1 MENHLLSQQQV
12 LSQEQQQ
19 SLRILQMPTQELL
32 GEIEL
37 MLESNPLLEVEE
49 PAQASDDPQ
58 ARAQEHDDDR
68 RDDRGEDDS
77 EFDAAQA
84 ETPVDDKQDE
94 PAADDADKDN
104 ASDATEIE
112 PDANKGEKPNEAQKP
127 AEPTKSDS
135 KKDETPASKPS
146 EPAKPAEPSKPAET
160 PSETPAAQDTG
171 ALSLLTSVWSTYSED
186 DKFPA
191 AGGDAEHSV
200 DGAPGS
206 FDVSNADNL
215 TYQLTFPSADVSLID
230 GAASLV
236 HMMNLNT
243 FTCGAFHVSDASNVS
258 TVAADIRSAVQ
269 GKQWMCGF
277 PDKLVIFTYDQY
289 VVSLYG
295 DEELVNTFRDKFT
308 ATYSDSTIAYD
319 EAIL

>member
-1 MENHLLSQQQV
+1 MKKLLCLLLTLAMT
-12 LSQEQQQ
+12 LSFAACG
-19 SLRILQMPTQELL
+19 SKADDKTP
-32 GEIEL
+32 
-37 MLESNPLLEVEE
+37 EE
-49 PAQASDDPQ
+49 DDPT
-58 ARAQEHDDDR
+58 
-68 RDDRGEDDS
+68 
-77 EFDAAQA
+77 QA
-84 ETPVDDKQDE
+84 ETNIADKQDE
-94 PAADDADKDN
+94 PAADDVDKDD

-112 PDANKGEKPNEAQKP
+112 PDANKGEKPDEAQKP

-160 PSETPAAQDTG
+160 PSETPSETPAAQDTG

-200 DGAPGS
+200 DDAPGS

-243 FTCGAFHVSDASNVS
+243 FTCGAFHVSDAGNVS

-277 PDKLVIFTYDQY
+277 PDKLVVITMGQF
-289 VVSLYG
+289 VVSVYG
-295 DEELVNTFRDKFT
+295 AEDLVDTFRDKLQNCFSS
-308 ATYSDSTIAYD
+308 AAVVYD
-319 EAIL
+319 EPIA

>member
-1 MENHLLSQQQV
+1 MKKLLCLLLTFAMT
-12 LSQEQQQ
+12 LSLAACG
-19 SLRILQMPTQELL
+19 SKADDKTP
-32 GEIEL
+32 
-37 MLESNPLLEVEE
+37 EE
-49 PAQASDDPQ
+49 DDPT
-58 ARAQEHDDDR
+58 
-68 RDDRGEDDS
+68 
-77 EFDAAQA
+77 QA
-84 ETPVDDKQDE
+84 ETNIADKQDE
-94 PAADDADKDN
+94 PAADDADKDD
-104 ASDATEIE
+104 ASDTTEIE
-112 PDANKGEKPNEAQKP
+112 PDANKGEKPDEAQKP

-206 FDVSNADNL
+206 VDVSNADSL

-243 FTCGAFHVSDASNVS
+243 FTCGAFHAANAEDVSSIVE
-258 TVAADIRSAVQ
+258 DIHTEIS
-269 GKQWMCGF
+269 GKHWMCGF
-277 PDKLVIFTYDQY
+277 PDKMFIATNGSLI
-289 VVSLYG
+289 VSVYG
-295 DEELVNTFRDKFT
+295 DEDLVNTFRDKLFAADVSFT
-308 ATYSDSTIAYD
+308 AVYD
-319 EAIL
+319 EAISA

>member
-1 MENHLLSQQQV
+1 MKKLLCLLLTLAMT
-12 LSQEQQQ
+12 LSLAACG
-19 SLRILQMPTQELL
+19 SKADDKTP
-32 GEIEL
+32 
-37 MLESNPLLEVEE
+37 EE
-49 PAQASDDPQ
+49 DDPT
-58 ARAQEHDDDR
+58 
-68 RDDRGEDDS
+68 
-77 EFDAAQA
+77 QA

-94 PAADDADKDN
+94 PSADDADKDN
-104 ASDATEIE
+104 ASDATEIG
-112 PDANKGEKPNEAQKP
+112 PDANKDEKPDEAQKP

-160 PSETPAAQDTG
+160 PSETPSETPAAQDTG

-200 DGAPGS
+200 DDAPGS
-206 FDVSNADNL
+206 FDVLNADSL

-243 FTCGAFHVSDASNVS
+243 FTCGAFHVSDAGNVS

-277 PDKLVIFTYDQY
+277 PERLVILTSGQY

-295 DEELVNTFRDKFT
+295 NESLVNTFRDKFV
-308 ATYSDSTIAYD
+308 AAHSGASTVYD
-319 EAIL
+319 EAIGA

>member
-1 MENHLLSQQQV
+1 MKKLLCLLLTLAMM
-12 LSQEQQQ
+12 LSLAACG
-19 SLRILQMPTQELL
+19 SKADDKTP
-32 GEIEL
+32 
-37 MLESNPLLEVEE
+37 EE
-49 PAQASDDPQ
+49 DDPT
-58 ARAQEHDDDR
+58 
-68 RDDRGEDDS
+68 
-77 EFDAAQA
+77 QA
-84 ETPVDDKQDE
+84 ETNIADKQDE
-94 PAADDADKDN
+94 PAADDVDKDD

-112 PDANKGEKPNEAQKP
+112 PDANKGEKPDEAQKP

-146 EPAKPAEPSKPAET
+146 EPSKPAET

-206 FDVSNADNL
+206 FDVSNADSL

-243 FTCGAFHVSDASNVS
+243 SVTRA
-258 TVAADIRSAVQ
+258 
-269 GKQWMCGF
+269 
-277 PDKLVIFTYDQY
+277 
-289 VVSLYG
+289 
-295 DEELVNTFRDKFT
+295 TFRPSPPT
-308 ATYSDSTIAYD
+308 SAAPCRASSGCAASPIS
-319 EAIL
+319 L

>member
-1 MENHLLSQQQV
+1 MKKLLCLLLTLAMT
-12 LSQEQQQ
+12 LSLAACG
-19 SLRILQMPTQELL
+19 SKADDKTP
-32 GEIEL
+32 
-37 MLESNPLLEVEE
+37 EE
-49 PAQASDDPQ
+49 DDPT
-58 ARAQEHDDDR
+58 
-68 RDDRGEDDS
+68 
-77 EFDAAQA
+77 QA

-94 PAADDADKDN
+94 PSADDADKDN
-104 ASDATEIE
+104 ASDATEIG
-112 PDANKGEKPNEAQKP
+112 PDANKDEKPDEAQKP

-146 EPAKPAEPSKPAET
+146 EPAKPAEPSKPA
-160 PSETPAAQDTG
+160 ETPAAQDTG

-243 FTCGAFHVSDASNVS
+243 FTCGAFHVSDADNVS

-277 PDKLVIFTYDQY
+277 PERLVILTSGQY
-289 VVSLYG
+289 VVSVYG
-295 DEELVNTFRDKFT
+295 NESLVNTFRDKFV
-308 ATYSDSTIAYD
+308 AAHSGASTVYD
-319 EAIL
+319 EAIGA

>member
-1 MENHLLSQQQV
+1 MKKLLCLLLTLAMT
-12 LSQEQQQ
+12 LSLAACG
-19 SLRILQMPTQELL
+19 SKADDKTP
-32 GEIEL
+32 
-37 MLESNPLLEVEE
+37 EE
-49 PAQASDDPQ
+49 DDPT
-58 ARAQEHDDDR
+58 
-68 RDDRGEDDS
+68 
-77 EFDAAQA
+77 QA

-112 PDANKGEKPNEAQKP
+112 PDANKGEKPDEAQKP

-206 FDVSNADNL
+206 FDASNADSL
-215 TYQLTFPSADVSLID
+215 SYLLTFPADDASLID
-230 GAASLV
+230 SAASLV

-243 FTCGAFHVSDASNVS
+243 FTCGAFHVADANNV
-258 TVAADIRSAVQ
+258 TRLADDLRTTIQAKR
-269 GKQWMCGF
+269 WMCGF
-277 PDKLVIFTYDQY
+277 PDKLVIVTVGQS
-289 VVSLYG
+289 VLSVYG
-295 DEELVNTFRDKFT
+295 NEELVNTFRDKL
-308 ATYSDSTIAYD
+308 AEAYPD
-319 EAIL
+319 TVIVSEDPIV

>member
-1 MENHLLSQQQV
+1 MKKLLCLLLALAMT
-12 LSQEQQQ
+12 LSLAACG
-19 SLRILQMPTQELL
+19 SKADDKTP
-32 GEIEL
+32 
-37 MLESNPLLEVEE
+37 EE
-49 PAQASDDPQ
+49 DDPT
-58 ARAQEHDDDR
+58 
-68 RDDRGEDDS
+68 
-77 EFDAAQA
+77 QA
-84 ETPVDDKQDE
+84 ETPIDDNQDAS
-94 PAADDADKDN
+94 AADDTDKDDT
-104 ASDATEIE
+104 SDAMVIE
-112 PDANKGEKPNEAQKP
+112 PDENKDEKPDEAQKP

-146 EPAKPAEPSKPAET
+146 EPTKPAET
-160 PSETPAAQDTG
+160 PSETPAETPAAQDTG

-206 FDVSNADNL
+206 FDVSNADSL
-215 TYQLTFPSADVSLID
+215 TYQLTFPSGDVSLID

-243 FTCGAFHVSDASNVS
+243 FTCGAFHVSDAGNVS

-277 PDKLVIFTYDQY
+277 PERLVILTSGQY
-289 VVSLYG
+289 VVSVYG
-295 DEELVNTFRDKFT
+295 NESLVNTFRDKFV
-308 ATYSDSTIAYD
+308 AAHSGASTVYD
-319 EAIL
+319 EAIGA

>member
-1 MENHLLSQQQV
+1 MKKLLCLLLTLAMT
-12 LSQEQQQ
+12 LSLTACG
-19 SLRILQMPTQELL
+19 SKADDKTP
-32 GEIEL
+32 
-37 MLESNPLLEVEE
+37 EE
-49 PAQASDDPQ
+49 DDPT
-58 ARAQEHDDDR
+58 
-68 RDDRGEDDS
+68 
-77 EFDAAQA
+77 QA
-84 ETPVDDKQDE
+84 ETNIADKQDE
-94 PAADDADKDN
+94 PAADDVDKDN

-112 PDANKGEKPNEAQKP
+112 PDANKGEKPDEAQ
-127 AEPTKSDS
+127 
-135 KKDETPASKPS
+135 
-146 EPAKPAEPSKPAET
+146 KPAET

-206 FDVSNADNL
+206 FDVLNADSL

-243 FTCGAFHVSDASNVS
+243 FTCGAFHVSDAGNVS

-269 GKQWMCGF
+269 DKQWMCGF
-277 PDKLVIFTYDQY
+277 PERLVILTSGQY
-289 VVSLYG
+289 VVSVYG
-295 DEELVNTFRDKFT
+295 NESLVNTFRDKFV
-308 ATYSDSTIAYD
+308 AAHSGASTVYD
-319 EAIL
+319 EAIGA

>member
-1 MENHLLSQQQV
+1 MKKLLCLLLALAMT
-12 LSQEQQQ
+12 LSLAACG
-19 SLRILQMPTQELL
+19 SKVDDKTP
-32 GEIEL
+32 
-37 MLESNPLLEVEE
+37 EE
-49 PAQASDDPQ
+49 DDPT
-58 ARAQEHDDDR
+58 
-68 RDDRGEDDS
+68 
-77 EFDAAQA
+77 QA
-84 ETPVDDKQDE
+84 ETPIDDNQDAS
-94 PAADDADKDN
+94 AADDTDKDDT
-104 ASDATEIE
+104 SDAMVIE
-112 PDANKGEKPNEAQKP
+112 PDENKDEKPDEAQKP

-160 PSETPAAQDTG
+160 PAAQDTG

-186 DKFPA
+186 DKFSA

-206 FDVSNADNL
+206 FDVSNADSL
-215 TYQLTFPSADVSLID
+215 TYQLTFPSGDVSLID

-243 FTCGAFHVSDASNVS
+243 FTCGAFHVSDAGNVS

-277 PDKLVIFTYDQY
+277 PDKLVIFTSSQY
-289 VVSLYG
+289 VVSVYG
-295 DEELVNTFRDKFT
+295 NESLVNTFRDKFV
-308 ATYSDSTIAYD
+308 AAHSGASTVYD
-319 EAIL
+319 EAIGA

>member
-1 MENHLLSQQQV
+1 MKKLLCLLLTLAMT
-12 LSQEQQQ
+12 LSLAACG
-19 SLRILQMPTQELL
+19 SKADDKTP
-32 GEIEL
+32 
-37 MLESNPLLEVEE
+37 EE
-49 PAQASDDPQ
+49 DDPT
-58 ARAQEHDDDR
+58 
-68 RDDRGEDDS
+68 
-77 EFDAAQA
+77 QA
-84 ETPVDDKQDE
+84 ETPIDDNQDAS
-94 PAADDADKDN
+94 AADDTDKDDT
-104 ASDATEIE
+104 SDAMVIE
-112 PDANKGEKPNEAQKP
+112 PDENKDEKPDEAQKP

-146 EPAKPAEPSKPAET
+146 EPTKPAET
-160 PSETPAAQDTG
+160 PSETPAETPAAQDTG

-191 AGGDAEHSV
+191 AGGDAEHAV

-206 FDVSNADNL
+206 FDVSNADSL

-243 FTCGAFHVSDASNVS
+243 FTCGAFHVSDAGNVS

-277 PDKLVIFTYDQY
+277 PDKLVIFTSSQY
-289 VVSLYG
+289 VVSVYG
-295 DEELVNTFRDKFT
+295 NESLVNTFRDKFI
-308 ATYSDSTIAYD
+308 AAHSGASTVYD
-319 EAIL
+319 EAIGA

>member
-1 MENHLLSQQQV
+1 MKKLLCLLLTLAMT
-12 LSQEQQQ
+12 LSLAACG
-19 SLRILQMPTQELL
+19 SKADDKTP
-32 GEIEL
+32 
-37 MLESNPLLEVEE
+37 EE
-49 PAQASDDPQ
+49 DDPT
-58 ARAQEHDDDR
+58 
-68 RDDRGEDDS
+68 
-77 EFDAAQA
+77 QA
-84 ETPVDDKQDE
+84 ETNIADKQDE
-94 PAADDADKDN
+94 PAADDADKDD

-112 PDANKGEKPNEAQKP
+112 PDANKGEKPDEAQKP

-200 DGAPGS
+200 DDAPGS
-206 FDVSNADNL
+206 FDVLNADSL

-243 FTCGAFHVSDASNVS
+243 FTAARS
-258 TVAADIRSAVQ
+258 TSVTRA
-269 GKQWMCGF
+269 
-277 PDKLVIFTYDQY
+277 
-289 VVSLYG
+289 
-295 DEELVNTFRDKFT
+295 TFRPSPPT
-308 ATYSDSTIAYD
+308 SAAPCRASSGCAASPIS
-319 EAIL
+319 L

>member
-1 MENHLLSQQQV
+1 MKKLLCLLLTLAMT
-12 LSQEQQQ
+12 LSLAACG
-19 SLRILQMPTQELL
+19 SKADDKTP
-32 GEIEL
+32 
-37 MLESNPLLEVEE
+37 EE
-49 PAQASDDPQ
+49 DDPT
-58 ARAQEHDDDR
+58 
-68 RDDRGEDDS
+68 
-77 EFDAAQA
+77 QA

-94 PAADDADKDN
+94 PSADDADKDN

-112 PDANKGEKPNEAQKP
+112 PDANKGEKPDEAQNP

-146 EPAKPAEPSKPAET
+146 EPAKPAEPAET

-191 AGGDAEHSV
+191 AGGDTEHSV

-243 FTCGAFHVSDASNVS
+243 FTCGAFHVSDAGNVS

-277 PDKLVIFTYDQY
+277 PERLVILTSGQY
-289 VVSLYG
+289 VVSVYG
-295 DEELVNTFRDKFT
+295 NESLVNTFRDKFV
-308 ATYSDSTIAYD
+308 AAHSGASTVYD
-319 EAIL
+319 EAIGA

>member
-1 MENHLLSQQQV
+1 MKKLLCLLLTLAMT
-12 LSQEQQQ
+12 LSLAACG
-19 SLRILQMPTQELL
+19 SKADDKTP
-32 GEIEL
+32 
-37 MLESNPLLEVEE
+37 EE
-49 PAQASDDPQ
+49 DDPT
-58 ARAQEHDDDR
+58 
-68 RDDRGEDDS
+68 
-77 EFDAAQA
+77 QA

-112 PDANKGEKPNEAQKP
+112 PDANKGEKPDEAQKP
-127 AEPTKSDS
+127 AEPTKSNS
-135 KKDETPASKPS
+135 KKDETPANKPS
-146 EPAKPAEPSKPAET
+146 EPAKPAEPSKPA
-160 PSETPAAQDTG
+160 ETPAAQDTG

-243 FTCGAFHVSDASNVS
+243 FTCGAFHVSDAGNVS

-277 PDKLVIFTYDQY
+277 PDKLVIFTSGQY
-289 VVSLYG
+289 VVSVYG
-295 DEELVNTFRDKFT
+295 NESLVNTFRDKFI
-308 ATYSDSTIAYD
+308 AAHSGASTVYD
-319 EAIL
+319 EAIGA

>member
-1 MENHLLSQQQV
+1 MKKLLCLLLTLAMT
-12 LSQEQQQ
+12 LSLAACG
-19 SLRILQMPTQELL
+19 SKADDKTP
-32 GEIEL
+32 
-37 MLESNPLLEVEE
+37 EE
-49 PAQASDDPQ
+49 DDPT
-58 ARAQEHDDDR
+58 
-68 RDDRGEDDS
+68 
-77 EFDAAQA
+77 QA

-104 ASDATEIE
+104 ASDATEID

-206 FDVSNADNL
+206 FDVSNADSL

-243 FTCGAFHVSDASNVS
+243 FTCGAFHVSDAGNVS

-277 PDKLVIFTYDQY
+277 PDKLVIFTSGQY
-289 VVSLYG
+289 VVSVYG
-295 DEELVNTFRDKFT
+295 NESLVNTFRDKFVS
-308 ATYSDSTIAYD
+308 AHSGASTVYD
-319 EAIL
+319 EAIGA

>member
-1 MENHLLSQQQV
+1 MKKLLC
-12 LSQEQQQ
+12 LLLTLAMTF
-19 SLRILQMPTQELL
+19 SLAACGSKADDKTP
-32 GEIEL
+32 
-37 MLESNPLLEVEE
+37 EE
-49 PAQASDDPQ
+49 DDPT
-58 ARAQEHDDDR
+58 
-68 RDDRGEDDS
+68 
-77 EFDAAQA
+77 QA
-84 ETPVDDKQDE
+84 ETNIADKQDE
-94 PAADDADKDN
+94 PAADDVDKDD

-112 PDANKGEKPNEAQKP
+112 PDATRAKSLTRHRKRPRNR
-127 AEPTKSDS
+127 TKSDS

-206 FDVSNADNL
+206 FDVLNADSL

-243 FTCGAFHVSDASNVS
+243 FTCGAFHVSDADNVS

-277 PDKLVIFTYDQY
+277 PERLVILTSGQY
-289 VVSLYG
+289 VVSVYG
-295 DEELVNTFRDKFT
+295 NESLVNTFRDKFV
-308 ATYSDSTIAYD
+308 AAHSGASTVYD
-319 EAIL
+319 EAIGA

>member
-1 MENHLLSQQQV
+1 MKKLLCLLLTLAMT
-12 LSQEQQQ
+12 LSLAACG
-19 SLRILQMPTQELL
+19 SKADDKTP
-32 GEIEL
+32 
-37 MLESNPLLEVEE
+37 EE
-49 PAQASDDPQ
+49 DDPT
-58 ARAQEHDDDR
+58 
-68 RDDRGEDDS
+68 
-77 EFDAAQA
+77 QA

-200 DGAPGS
+200 DDAPGS

-243 FTCGAFHVSDASNVS
+243 FTCGAFHVSDAGNVS

-277 PDKLVIFTYDQY
+277 PDKACDFHVRPVRRVRLRQREPGQY
-289 VVSLYG
+289 VP
-295 DEELVNTFRDKFT
+295 R
-308 ATYSDSTIAYD
+308 
-319 EAIL
+319 

>member
-1 MENHLLSQQQV
+1 MKKLLCLLLTLAMT
-12 LSQEQQQ
+12 LSFAACG
-19 SLRILQMPTQELL
+19 SKADDKTP
-32 GEIEL
+32 
-37 MLESNPLLEVEE
+37 EE
-49 PAQASDDPQ
+49 DDPT
-58 ARAQEHDDDR
+58 
-68 RDDRGEDDS
+68 
-77 EFDAAQA
+77 QA
-84 ETPVDDKQDE
+84 ETNIADKQDE
-94 PAADDADKDN
+94 PAADDVDKDD

-112 PDANKGEKPNEAQKP
+112 PDANKGEKPDEAQKP

-160 PSETPAAQDTG
+160 PSETPSETPAAQDTG

-200 DGAPGS
+200 DDAPGS

-243 FTCGAFHVSDASNVS
+243 FTCGAFHVSDAGNVS
-258 TVAADIRSAVQ
+258 TVAADIRSDVQ

-277 PDKLVIFTYDQY
+277 PDKLVVFTYDRY
-289 VVSLYG
+289 VVALYG
-295 DEELVNTFRDKFT
+295 NEDLVNTFRDKLT
-308 ATYSDSTIAYD
+308 AAYGDAVVAYD
-319 EAIL
+319 EAII

>member
-1 MENHLLSQQQV
+1 MKKLLCLLLALAMT
-12 LSQEQQQ
+12 LSLAACG
-19 SLRILQMPTQELL
+19 SKADDKTP
-32 GEIEL
+32 
-37 MLESNPLLEVEE
+37 EE
-49 PAQASDDPQ
+49 DDPT
-58 ARAQEHDDDR
+58 
-68 RDDRGEDDS
+68 
-77 EFDAAQA
+77 QA
-84 ETPVDDKQDE
+84 ETPIDDNQDAS
-94 PAADDADKDN
+94 AADDTDKDDT
-104 ASDATEIE
+104 SDAMVIE
-112 PDANKGEKPNEAQKP
+112 PDENKDEKPDEAQKP

-146 EPAKPAEPSKPAET
+146 EPTKPAET
-160 PSETPAAQDTG
+160 PSETPAETPAAQDTG

-191 AGGDAEHSV
+191 AGGDAEHAV

-206 FDVSNADNL
+206 FDVSNADSL

-243 FTCGAFHVSDASNVS
+243 FTCGAFHVSDAGNVS

-277 PDKLVIFTYDQY
+277 PERLVILTSGQY
-289 VVSLYG
+289 VVSVYG
-295 DEELVNTFRDKFT
+295 NESLVNTFRDKFV
-308 ATYSDSTIAYD
+308 AAHSGASTVYD
-319 EAIL
+319 EAIGA

>member
-1 MENHLLSQQQV
+1 MHPT
-12 LSQEQQQ
+12 
-19 SLRILQMPTQELL
+19 LQRSNPTQT
-32 GEIEL
+32 
-37 MLESNPLLEVEE
+37 
-49 PAQASDDPQ
+49 
-58 ARAQEHDDDR
+58 RA
-68 RDDRGEDDS
+68 
-77 EFDAAQA
+77 
-84 ETPVDDKQDE
+84 
-94 PAADDADKDN
+94 
-104 ASDATEIE
+104 
-112 PDANKGEKPNEAQKP
+112 
-127 AEPTKSDS
+127 KSLTRHKSPRNRPSADS

-206 FDVSNADNL
+206 FDVLNADSL

-243 FTCGAFHVSDASNVS
+243 FTCGAFHVSDAGNVS

-277 PDKLVIFTYDQY
+277 PDKLVIFTSGQY
-289 VVSLYG
+289 VVSVYG
-295 DEELVNTFRDKFT
+295 NESLVNTFRDKFV
-308 ATYSDSTIAYD
+308 AAHSGASTVYD
-319 EAIL
+319 EAIGA

>member
-1 MENHLLSQQQV
+1 MKKLLCLLLTLAMT
-12 LSQEQQQ
+12 LSLAACG
-19 SLRILQMPTQELL
+19 SKADDKTP
-32 GEIEL
+32 
-37 MLESNPLLEVEE
+37 EE
-49 PAQASDDPQ
+49 DDPT
-58 ARAQEHDDDR
+58 
-68 RDDRGEDDS
+68 
-77 EFDAAQA
+77 QA

-112 PDANKGEKPNEAQKP
+112 PDANKGEKPNEAH
-127 AEPTKSDS
+127 
-135 KKDETPASKPS
+135 
-146 EPAKPAEPSKPAET
+146 KPAET

-243 FTCGAFHVSDASNVS
+243 FTCGAFHVSDAGNVS

-277 PDKLVIFTYDQY
+277 PERLVILTSGQY
-289 VVSLYG
+289 VVSVYG
-295 DEELVNTFRDKFT
+295 NESLVNTFRDKFV
-308 ATYSDSTIAYD
+308 AAHSGASTVYD
-319 EAIL
+319 EAIGA